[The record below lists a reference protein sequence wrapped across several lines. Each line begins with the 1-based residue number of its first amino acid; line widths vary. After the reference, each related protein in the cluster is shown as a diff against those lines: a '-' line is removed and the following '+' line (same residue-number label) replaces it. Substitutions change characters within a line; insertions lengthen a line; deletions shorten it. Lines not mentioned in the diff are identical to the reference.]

1 MSDQSTLAAEI
12 RERAGKGSARAARR
26 EGRIPA
32 VIYGGKKEPL
42 SITILEK
49 DLVKQLHT
57 GTFFSTVYSVEAG
70 KVKEQA
76 LPRDVQFHPV
86 TDRPE
91 HVDFL
96 RIAKGATVDVEV
108 SVHFINEDKSPGLK
122 QGGVLNVV
130 RHEVEVSAPA
140 ISIPDEIVIDVSK
153 YEIGDTIHISEV
165 TLPDGVTPTITDRD
179 FTIATIAA
187 PTVAPSEDEEAEDA
201 EADAE
206 AEEGGDEDKGED

>member
-187 PTVAPSEDEEAEDA
+187 PTVAPSEDEAEDA